1 MICPERRQPGSL
13 TGSATKAMSLL
24 VTDQIQ
30 WRTSA
35 PALSLGRPGIRG
47 LDWDRRSAAR
57 LTNATF
63 YLYATFHSNDTSLIF
78 NTTRS
83 LWHTLRRIQGEIRH
97 NSLRS
102 AFGTYS
108 GFSLSPA
115 PLSARGVYQFP
126 KGNWRFKSSRSKLS
140 HMRNI
145 FSTKC
150 TNLEHPPQ
158 RQVHLKL
165 ESRLDRDSRLLH

>member
-115 PLSARGVYQFP
+115 ERVQEGCISFQKETGVSRVHARSCHTCVIFFPQSVLIWSIRPSA
-126 KGNWRFKSSRSKLS
+126 KS
-140 HMRNI
+140 
-145 FSTKC
+145 T
-150 TNLEHPPQ
+150 
-158 RQVHLKL
+158 
-165 ESRLDRDSRLLH
+165 